1 MTTLSIITINRNN
14 AYGLKETMRS
24 VLAQNYDGI
33 EYIVVDGASSDGSV
47 EAIKEMAPA
56 FGARLKWVSE
66 PDMGIYNAMNKGIRM
81 SSGQYIQNLN
91 SGDILASDSVTA
103 QMMSELERYGKPPI
117 IYGNEIKQFPN
128 GKRTIDKCF
137 AGNEITLLGYFTGSL
152 NHDTAYIR
160 ADLFEKYGYYDE
172 NLKIVSD
179 WKWFLQAIVLGGEKT
194 EYVDIDMT
202 IDDMTGISETNLSLR
217 REEREKVLHALLP
230 SPVLSDYE
238 NYSLHVLQMKRLKRH
253 PWAYKIVWFIETR
266 EKAESAKTKSG
277 MQLDSDAFFYYNTTL

>member
-47 EAIKEMAPA
+47 ETIKEMASA

-66 PDMGIYNAMNKGIRM
+66 PDLGIYNAMNKGIRM

-137 AGNEITLLGYFTGSL
+137 AGNEITLLDFFTGSL

-160 ADLFEKYGYYDE
+160 AGLFEKYGYYDE
-172 NLKIVSD
+172 NLRIVSD
-179 WKWFLQAIVLGGEKT
+179 WKWFLQAIIMGGEKT

-238 NYSLHVLQMKRLKRH
+238 NYALHILQMKRLKRH
-253 PWAYKIVWFIETR
+253 PWAYRIVWFIERCLFKLEKRQNQR
-266 EKAESAKTKSG
+266 EQTVRFK
-277 MQLDSDAFFYYNTTL
+277 

>member
-1 MTTLSIITINRNN
+1 MGKMKTLSIITINRNN

-24 VLAQNYDGI
+24 VLMQNYDGI

-47 EAIKEMAPA
+47 EVIKEMAPA
-56 FGARLKWVSE
+56 FGARLNWVSE
-66 PDMGIYNAMNKGIRM
+66 PDSGIYNAMNKGIKL

-103 QMMSELERYGKPPI
+103 QMMAELECYGEPPI
-117 IYGNEIKQFPN
+117 IYGNEIKQFPD

-137 AGNEITLLGYFTGSL
+137 ASNEITLLDFFTGSL

-172 NLKIVSD
+172 NLRIVSD
-179 WKWFLQAIVLGGEKT
+179 WKWFLQAIVLGGEKA

-202 IDDMTGISETNLSLR
+202 VDDMTGISETNLSLR

-230 SPVLSDYE
+230 SPVFSDYK
-238 NYSLHVLQMKRLKRH
+238 NYALHILQMKRLKRH
-253 PWAYKIVWFIETR
+253 PWAYKIVWFIER
-266 EKAESAKTKSG
+266 CLFKLEKRQIKRKQTVEYK
-277 MQLDSDAFFYYNTTL
+277 

>member
-253 PWAYKIVWFIETR
+253 PWAYKIVWFIER
-266 EKAESAKTKSG
+266 CLFKLEKRQNRRKQKVEC
-277 MQLDSDAFFYYNTTL
+277 N